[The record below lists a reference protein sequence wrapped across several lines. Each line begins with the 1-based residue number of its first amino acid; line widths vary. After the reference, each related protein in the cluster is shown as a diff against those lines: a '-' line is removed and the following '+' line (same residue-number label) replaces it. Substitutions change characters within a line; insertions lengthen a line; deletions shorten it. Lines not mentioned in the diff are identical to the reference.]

1 MKLSVIIPAHNEA
14 NRISQTLKETD
25 HYLSQQGYGYEII
38 VVDNN
43 STDDTKATVEGLI
56 AGGLNNVR
64 IMEIAV
70 AGKGATVKVGM
81 EAATGDYA
89 MFMDAD
95 NATPISEVEKFWP
108 YFEQGYSV
116 VIGSRYLKDSQVT
129 KKQPIYRII
138 LSRVG
143 NVLIRFLAL
152 PGIKDTQLGFKA
164 FTKAAARDIFG
175 YVTIPRYGF
184 DMEVLTVGRLHN
196 FSIKEVPV
204 LWREFGGSHVPLT
217 AYVESLIDL
226 FKIKWRTITG
236 RYKKRS
242 SGSVEVEVS

>member
-1 MKLSVIIPAHNEA
+1 MKLSIIIPAHNEA

-95 NATPISEVEKFWP
+95 NATPISEVEKFWQ

-129 KKQPIYRII
+129 KKQPNISHNTVARRQCTYS
-138 LSRVG
+138 LSC
-143 NVLIRFLAL
+143 
-152 PGIKDTQLGFKA
+152 
-164 FTKAAARDIFG
+164 
-175 YVTIPRYGF
+175 
-184 DMEVLTVGRLHN
+184 
-196 FSIKEVPV
+196 S
-204 LWREFGGSHVPLT
+204 
-217 AYVESLIDL
+217 
-226 FKIKWRTITG
+226 TG
-236 RYKKRS
+236 D
-242 SGSVEVEVS
+242 